1 MHKRLFG
8 VLVASIVVASACGS
22 SSTWPTASLATGLPT
37 PDVSTGS
44 AATSLDLTTTTY
56 SAIPAAKKGGK
67 ITLAEWQWPTTL
79 NPYYWQ
85 ETTDIEVS
93 DSMFSNLVDVTPDL
107 KYVPDLATSVPTLA
121 NGGVVIN
128 GSGMDVTWKLHPNMQ
143 WSDSSPINCDDIK
156 ATWMWMMNK
165 DNAGLSSG
173 TVGWQDV
180 TGVDGG
186 GGTTCVMHF
195 GKIYEGYLT
204 LVSPVLPARYLTT
217 IPVKS
222 ARTKLY
228 NMSDLSRAVF
238 SGPYIPT
245 AITAHSSITLK
256 PNPYWST
263 ISGHAPW
270 LAAVTWKYYGD
281 ANTMID
287 GFRNGEYDLGQG
299 LDNTNA
305 PALTGVSADQQVVH
319 DSSTYEQL
327 AFNNAS
333 FSTKYGVDAPT
344 IIQAIK
350 LATDREAISKL
361 PLVGDVSPINNFV
374 SPLAWYYKDLGGS
387 TAADVT
393 TAFTILA
400 NAGWAKGPA
409 GYLTKGGKTLE
420 LNYCTTTYQYRLDM
434 LTAMA
439 NELRAVG
446 IKVDIAQKFPS
457 IMFANWNTLGSDTAC
472 NLQHG
477 NFDVAEF
484 SYVSRLDPLSGYRI
498 YHSTQIPSQ
507 KSTSGENV
515 SRINVPALDQAYDAI
530 AGTVDFDK
538 VVASMHQVQD
548 LYASDQNTY
557 QLPLYFRKDIW
568 LVNPKLHNFTGNQSE
583 FGAEWNIGDWWV
595 G

>member
-333 FSTKYGVDAPT
+333 FSTKYGVELSGKGLIDAPQPFAT
-344 IIQAIK
+344 NRLVVIVPAANPAHIAALGDLARPGVKLVIGDPTVPIGTYTRTVLADLDATLGAGYSAKVLKNVVSNALQVTSVVSSVELGEADAGFVYVTDAQYTLSKIKRLFIGQAYQSNPLPTYPIAVVKSSTNAALASQFTYFVLHARGQAILK
-350 LATDREAISKL
+350 TWGFL
-361 PLVGDVSPINNFV
+361 PP
-374 SPLAWYYKDLGGS
+374 PAP
-387 TAADVT
+387 
-393 TAFTILA
+393 
-400 NAGWAKGPA
+400 AK
-409 GYLTKGGKTLE
+409 
-420 LNYCTTTYQYRLDM
+420 
-434 LTAMA
+434 
-439 NELRAVG
+439 
-446 IKVDIAQKFPS
+446 
-457 IMFANWNTLGSDTAC
+457 
-472 NLQHG
+472 
-477 NFDVAEF
+477 
-484 SYVSRLDPLSGYRI
+484 
-498 YHSTQIPSQ
+498 
-507 KSTSGENV
+507 
-515 SRINVPALDQAYDAI
+515 
-530 AGTVDFDK
+530 
-538 VVASMHQVQD
+538 
-548 LYASDQNTY
+548 
-557 QLPLYFRKDIW
+557 
-568 LVNPKLHNFTGNQSE
+568 
-583 FGAEWNIGDWWV
+583 
-595 G
+595 

>member
-1 MHKRLFG
+1 
-8 VLVASIVVASACGS
+8 
-22 SSTWPTASLATGLPT
+22 
-37 PDVSTGS
+37 
-44 AATSLDLTTTTY
+44 
-56 SAIPAAKKGGK
+56 
-67 ITLAEWQWPTTL
+67 
-79 NPYYWQ
+79 
-85 ETTDIEVS
+85 
-93 DSMFSNLVDVTPDL
+93 
-107 KYVPDLATSVPTLA
+107 
-121 NGGVVIN
+121 
-128 GSGMDVTWKLHPNMQ
+128 
-143 WSDSSPINCDDIK
+143 
-156 ATWMWMMNK
+156 
-165 DNAGLSSG
+165 
-173 TVGWQDV
+173 
-180 TGVDGG
+180 
-186 GGTTCVMHF
+186 
-195 GKIYEGYLT
+195 
-204 LVSPVLPARYLTT
+204 
-217 IPVKS
+217 
-222 ARTKLY
+222 
-228 NMSDLSRAVF
+228 
-238 SGPYIPT
+238 
-245 AITAHSSITLK
+245 
-256 PNPYWST
+256 
-263 ISGHAPW
+263 
-270 LAAVTWKYYGD
+270 
-281 ANTMID
+281 
-287 GFRNGEYDLGQG
+287 
-299 LDNTNA
+299 
-305 PALTGVSADQQVVH
+305 
-319 DSSTYEQL
+319 
-327 AFNNAS
+327 
-333 FSTKYGVDAPT
+333 
-344 IIQAIK
+344 
-350 LATDREAISKL
+350 
-361 PLVGDVSPINNFV
+361 V